1 MVKND
6 DKFSIEDAKA
16 VIESGKKQSH
26 INYSLLIL
34 EQCLDTYQVDEIF
47 LSFNGGKDCTVML
60 HLTAALF
67 KLRGLSPLLCLY
79 VTDDP
84 FPEMDEFVDKAT
96 HYYDIKLI
104 RKKKPIKS
112 AVECLLEE
120 NKQLK
125 ATLMGIRK
133 DDPGSESLEPFKT
146 TDEGWPKIMRV
157 SPILDWSYSQIWEF
171 ILKHKVPYCSLY
183 DQGYTSLGHRTT
195 TSPNPLLRD
204 PDNPARYLPAYT
216 LKDSSTER
224 NGRQ

>member
-1 MVKND
+1 
-6 DKFSIEDAKA
+6 
-16 VIESGKKQSH
+16 
-26 INYSLLIL
+26 
-34 EQCLDTYQVDEIF
+34 
-47 LSFNGGKDCTVML
+47 ML

-84 FPEMDEFVDKAT
+84 FPEVIQLCYIKMINVRLLINFISFQMDEFVDKAT

>member
-1 MVKND
+1 MVKNN

-16 VIESGKKQSH
+16 VIESGKNQSH

-112 AVECLLEE
+112 AVESLLEE
-120 NKQLK
+120 NEKLK

-133 DDPGSESLEPFKT
+133 DDPGSESLEPFKD

-157 SPILDWSYSQIWEF
+157 SPILDWTYSQIWEF